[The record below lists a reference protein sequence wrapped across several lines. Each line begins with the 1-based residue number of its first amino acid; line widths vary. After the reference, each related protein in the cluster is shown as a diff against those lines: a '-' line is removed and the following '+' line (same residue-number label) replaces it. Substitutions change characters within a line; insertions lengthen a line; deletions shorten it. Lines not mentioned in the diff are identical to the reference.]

1 VRTKLAR
8 DARVICTDWLREMNL
23 ARLVDDQLAAAQ
35 VVDLDVDLVAVGK
48 ASREMMAAASQSLGS
63 GVIRR
68 LTICDAA
75 SAALESPAPDVMVGE
90 HPVPGEGSLAAGR
103 ALVAFLDEGSKA
115 NATVFLLSGGASS
128 LCVLPAPPVT
138 LDDLRAVFDAALLSG
153 ADITTLNKIRAS
165 VSLIGGGA
173 VLGHARTE
181 RSLGL
186 IMVDNVVSGAEW
198 VASGLTYGYD
208 PSRDDVASLLAEIG
222 LAEGPL
228 GARLLEGLAQRAL
241 LLEGLATKPHQ
252 NVVVAEPSM
261 VHELAVAEARR
272 RGYRV
277 LDMGSRVH
285 GDVRDAVE
293 EWTGIIKDEVAQGDP
308 IALVGVG
315 EVTVKV
321 RGTGKGGRCQEFA
334 WRMLGALA
342 ELERD
347 SAFVARASDGRDY
360 VDGVAGAWVDKVT
373 FERAQ
378 ALGIDWAEVVAANDS
393 YSALSEL
400 HQLIEGRHTG
410 WNLCDIYVATL

>member
-1 VRTKLAR
+1 MRTKLAR

-23 ARLVDDQLAAAQ
+23 ARLIEAPLAAAQ

-48 ASREMMAAASQSLGS
+48 ASREMMAAASESLGS
-63 GVIRR
+63 GVLRR

-75 SAALESPAPDVMVGE
+75 SAALGGPSLDVVVGE

-103 ALVAFLDEGSKA
+103 ALAAFLDGGSKA
-115 NATVFLLSGGASS
+115 NATLFLLSGGASS

-138 LDDLRAVFDAALLSG
+138 LDDLRAVFDAALVTG

-173 VLGHARTE
+173 VLRHVRTE

-198 VASGLTYGYD
+198 VASGLTYD
-208 PSRDDVASLLAEIG
+208 FEPSSEEVASLLAQIG
-222 LAEGPL
+222 LTEGAL
-228 GARLLEGLAQRAL
+228 RARLLEGSAQRSASLGAL
-241 LLEGLATKPHQ
+241 TAKLNENA
-252 NVVVAEPSM
+252 VVAEPSM
-261 VHELAVAEARR
+261 VHELAMAEARR

-277 LDMGSRVH
+277 LDMGNHVH
-285 GDVRDAVE
+285 GDVEDVVD
-293 EWTGIIKDEVAQGDP
+293 EWVSVIEDELAEGDP

-321 RGTGKGGRCQEFA
+321 RGTGNGGRCQEFA
-334 WRMLGALA
+334 WLMAGALA
-342 ELERD
+342 DLERD
-347 SAFVARASDGRDY
+347 SAFIARASDGRDY
-360 VDGVAGAWVDKVT
+360 VEGVSGAWVDKAT
-373 FERAQ
+373 TERAQ
-378 ALGIDWAEVVAANDS
+378 ALGIEWRDVAAANDS
-393 YSALSEL
+393 HSALAAL